1 MGDRTS
7 HDAGTISWSDLA
19 TTDQD
24 AAKEFYGGLFGWEYD
39 EQPIDDDTT
48 YSMGK
53 LGDRTAAAIS
63 PQQSSE
69 SEQGIPP
76 HWNVYVTVDDVAETT
91 GKVEEAGGK
100 VLAGPFDVFN
110 AGKMSVIADPT
121 GAFLCLWQAG
131 DSIGAEVV
139 NEPGALA
146 WADTATPDAEAAQKF
161 YGALLG
167 WEFDQMSEEPPYWV
181 IRNGERSQGGM
192 TVPPEGV
199 PANWFPY
206 FAVENVDAS
215 VKQAEEAG
223 GKPFMGPV
231 DVPSGRFA
239 LIQDPQGAAFAILQS
254 DQFDD

>member
-19 TTDQD
+19 TSDQE
-24 AAKEFYGGLFGWEYD
+24 AAKEFYAGLFGWEYD

-69 SEQGIPP
+69 TEQGIPP

-91 GKVEEAGGK
+91 GKVEEAGGN

-121 GAFLCLWQAG
+121 GAVLCLWQAG
-131 DSIGAEVV
+131 DSIWSR
-139 NEPGALA
+139 PALRLFA
-146 WADTATPDAEAAQKF
+146 TYAKWDEKWGYNKDNSGDLTTFASADTSGNGILTNSRGKDDEVTFGAQMEI
-161 YGALLG
+161 
-167 WEFDQMSEEPPYWV
+167 WW
-181 IRNGERSQGGM
+181 
-192 TVPPEGV
+192 
-199 PANWFPY
+199 
-206 FAVENVDAS
+206 
-215 VKQAEEAG
+215 
-223 GKPFMGPV
+223 
-231 DVPSGRFA
+231 
-239 LIQDPQGAAFAILQS
+239 
-254 DQFDD
+254 

>member
-24 AAKEFYGGLFGWEYD
+24 AAKEFYAGLFGWEYD

-53 LGDRTAAAIS
+53 LGDRIAAAIS

-76 HWNVYVTVDDVAETT
+76 HWNVYVTVDDVDETT
-91 GKVEEAGGK
+91 GKVDEAGGS

-121 GAFLCLWQAG
+121 GAVLCLWQAG

-146 WADTATPDAEAAQKF
+146 WADTATPRRR
-161 YGALLG
+161 GG
-167 WEFDQMSEEPPYWV
+167 
-181 IRNGERSQGGM
+181 RRSS
-192 TVPPEGV
+192 T
-199 PANWFPY
+199 ARC
-206 FAVENVDAS
+206 S
-215 VKQAEEAG
+215 AG
-223 GKPFMGPV
+223 
-231 DVPSGRFA
+231 SSTR
-239 LIQDPQGAAFAILQS
+239 
-254 DQFDD
+254 